1 MTNTPDATAPPT
13 PAPTIRFED
22 GAGYEKMMGTWSRI
36 VGADFLDWLAPPP
49 GQRWL
54 DVGCGNGAFTES
66 IVERAAPASVHGIDP
81 SPAQLAFARTRPAAR
96 LAQFEIG
103 DAQDLR
109 FAAASFDI
117 AVMALVIF
125 FVPDPVRGLAE
136 MRRVVRPGGLVA
148 AYAWDMP
155 GGGFPLAGLQ
165 QAMRDAGLPV
175 PMPPSAD
182 ISGRGSLHRLWAD
195 GGLERIQTQAF
206 TVERRFQNFDE
217 LWRISQL
224 GTSVNLTVSK
234 LTPDQREAL
243 KASWR
248 SRIGVVGDEPVTL
261 GARANAVLGWVAGP
275 TAA

>member
-1 MTNTPDATAPPT
+1 
-13 PAPTIRFED
+13 
-22 GAGYEKMMGTWSRI
+22 MMGTWSRI
-36 VGADFLDWLAPPP
+36 VGAEFLDWLAPAA

-66 IVERAAPASVHGIDP
+66 IVDRAAPASVHGIDP

-103 DAQDLR
+103 DAQDLP
-109 FAAASFDI
+109 FAPVTFDV

-125 FVPDPVRGLAE
+125 FVPDPARGLAE

-165 QAMRDAGLPV
+165 QTLRDAGLPV

-182 ISGRGSLHRLWAD
+182 ISGRDSLHRLWTD
-195 GGLERIQTQAF
+195 GGLERVRTESF
-206 TVERRFQNFDE
+206 TVRRRFQNFDE
-217 LWRISQL
+217 LWQISQL
-224 GTSVNLTVSK
+224 GTSVNMTMSK
-234 LTPDQREAL
+234 LSTEQREAL
-243 KASWR
+243 KAAWR
-248 SRIGVVGDEPVTL
+248 ARTGVVGDEAVTL
-261 GARANAVLGWVAGP
+261 SARANAVQGWVPGP
-275 TAA
+275 AAA